1 MAKNKKNYNNIIAIG
16 LFFFS
21 IVLPSVVGEFS
32 AELHMS
38 EYFNLQYLL
47 VYFFSFNRF
56 KYFSISTL
64 FILGL
69 VNDSIVGTPFGIS
82 SAAYMLIYKI
92 AVYQETIK
100 LRTIFIAEWIAF
112 GISIFITYLFI
123 LIAFYLIGRG
133 FDYKLI
139 IFNFLGSFFVYPIAW
154 MILKSFFLKLER
166 AGNE

>member
-21 IVLPSVVGEFS
+21 IVLPSVVSEFS

-38 EYFNLQYLL
+38 EHFNLQYLL

-69 VNDSIVGTPFGIS
+69 VNDSIIGTPLGIS

-100 LRTIFIAEWIAF
+100 LRTIFTAEWIAF
-112 GISIFITYLFI
+112 GISIFVTYFFI
-123 LIAFYLIGRG
+123 LIAFI
-133 FDYKLI
+133 
-139 IFNFLGSFFVYPIAW
+139 
-154 MILKSFFLKLER
+154 
-166 AGNE
+166 